1 MLTAG
6 GEAIA
11 DIDTLRQQ
19 AGLLGAV
26 DIAADGV
33 ADLDEVTPVALA
45 RVRGPA
51 CCEASTI
58 PFRGED

>member
-1 MLTAG
+1 MLAAG

-26 DIAADGV
+26 ASPPTVWRTLDDATPAALRRV
-33 ADLDEVTPVALA
+33 EEVH
-45 RVRGPA
+45 
-51 CCEASTI
+51 
-58 PFRGED
+58 